1 MRKAFAVCIRLLYVL
16 LFCTIPISVHLAIVE
31 TSHLRLALRANPGTL
46 FKLGIVTVSAMTH
59 WAIYLGLLLTFAQTL
74 QSGREPIIT
83 AVTRRLHGPIA
94 ADLVSYTRS
103 VTIAWCGFFAAQ
115 LAISLIL
122 FFFAPLV
129 VWSFFVNILDIP
141 LVVTMYAAEYLF
153 RLHYLQDPPRHSL
166 AMILSMITDMRKS
179 RNGAAGSL

>member
-1 MRKAFAVCIRLLYVL
+1 MRQASAVRTRIPYVL
-16 LFCTIPISVHLAIVE
+16 LFCAIPISIHLAIVE
-31 TSHLRLALRANPGTL
+31 TSGFHLASGGNLGAL
-46 FKLGIVTVSAMTH
+46 FKVGIVTASALTH
-59 WAIYLGLLLTFAQTL
+59 WAIYSGLLLTFALTL

-83 AVTRRLHGPIA
+83 AVTRRLHGPIT
-94 ADLVSYTRS
+94 ADLASYTRW
-103 VTIAWCGFFAAQ
+103 VTIAWCGFFAGQ

-122 FFFAPLV
+122 FFCAPLV
-129 VWSFFVNILDIP
+129 AWSFFVNILDIP

-166 AMILSMITDMRKS
+166 ATILSMVADMRKS